1 MSGNKNIGR
10 DSTVDQAEAQ
20 EGAGLVQNADRR
32 RIFAWAAV
40 ALAVL
45 VNALALRPELAIGR
59 VDLNDN
65 VFHYTLIERMVQAIT
80 SGHNPLDCWSSEWA
94 LGHPVLR
101 TYQPLAHLL
110 VSGVYLMLGRV
121 IPLLTV
127 FNWVRYLSIVLLP
140 LSFWGAARLI
150 GLSRTAAAAAAALA
164 PLVSTNFL
172 YGIEYGSF
180 TWAGSGLFPQ
190 AVATH
195 LLLFAIGMGAVALRT
210 GRRVLVAGVLVGL
223 TALAHLIYGY
233 IAGLTLVLLV
243 LLPEARGDR
252 RGRLARLGGIAGMA
266 MLVSAFQILP
276 LLADHAILSHSL
288 WEPVWKWDSFGAA
301 VTLTR
306 LFTGELLDHGRLPVL
321 TVLAL
326 AGVAVWAWRR
336 RAGAAPVLE
345 FVAAGAALWIA
356 IYFGRPFWGPLL
368 NVLGISDDM
377 HLHRV
382 IGGAHVFL
390 VLLAGVALAELW
402 DRLPGRGVAAVA
414 ITIVLFYPMVRE
426 RLVYLQQNEA
436 WGRRTLQAYDTD
448 RPDLNAAIAAAKS
461 RGGRAY
467 AGLAAGWGGQF
478 KVGDAPVYAFLST
491 SQVPAVAF
499 LYHSMALTGDV
510 MLRFNDHAAAQYRL
524 FNIKTAI
531 APVNWPLL
539 PRAVAA
545 AGARF
550 GRFQLYYTPGN
561 GYFDLVDAGA
571 AVLTTRRNFYD
582 INSRWLESDWVDKQ
596 THLLLDF
603 GEGAPAGLQRV
614 EAGAMLP
621 FIAAPP
627 PSAGTVRAEQQ
638 NGEDYG
644 AEIDVVRQS
653 YLLFKMAWHPNWKA
667 YVDGQAQPVVT
678 LSPGFSAVGV
688 TPGHHRV
695 EFRYEPGWGKPLL
708 ALGGILAVVLIW
720 LRGRQIGTALLSRM
734 PTRIPRRVATAAGL
748 IALSAPVLFRLVTG
762 SLLGGHDAWEYFTR
776 VEEAHRNFTAGTLLL
791 RWAPDLSYGHGQPL
805 FLFRPPLFY
814 WIAEG
819 CHLIGLSPI
828 AAVNLAAALLVVAAA
843 AAMFRLGKLYFGE
856 TGGWLAAAAL
866 LYAPYFAV
874 DLYVRSAFEEFAA
887 FPLIALVLYG
897 FGAFAKEG
905 RLRDWTIGACALGVL
920 LCCHFPAALVF
931 APFLLAFVAFTAW
944 LAGSWT
950 LLAKQA
956 AAIAAGLAIGA
967 WSWLP
972 ALLEKQYV
980 NMGELLARF
989 HYAEHFVYPS
999 QWFSTM
1005 WGYGLS
1011 VPGANDGMSFAL
1023 GWSHLAI
1030 VAVAGVWAWRR
1041 PREGGHSELVFFVAA
1056 GALFCWMMVEDSAWV
1071 WERLRLLQF
1080 IAFPWRLLGPVA
1092 VCLAMAAAALGPAL
1106 DSLGRWRGAALA
1118 AALAL
1123 LIVPNLPHLAPPRL
1137 VDIDLAFW
1145 TPADMAS
1152 RGVETTTAY
1161 EVTPRWMTYPAL
1173 HNVGTA
1179 AAVIGDGSVRE
1190 TDNNGLS
1197 WHGSVRAREAARV
1210 RLPFAYFPGWTAR
1223 VDGHSTAAWPA
1234 QGSGLVEFAVGPG
1247 EHLVQAKFGRSTARG
1262 AGEAISG
1269 AALLAMV
1276 VAWRRRRGA
1285 GPVGLKPSAD

>member
-1 MSGNKNIGR
+1 MSGNKNIEGR
-10 DSTVDQAEAQ
+10 STVDQAGTWED
-20 EGAGLVQNADRR
+20 AGQVENGDRR
-32 RIFAWAAV
+32 RIFSIAVV

-45 VNALALRPELAIGR
+45 ANAVALRSELAIGR

-65 VFHYTLIERMVQAIT
+65 VFHYTLIERMVQAMT
-80 SGHNPLDCWSSEWA
+80 SGHNPLDCWSPEWA

-121 IPLLTV
+121 IPLLTL
-127 FNWVRYLSIVLLP
+127 FNWTRFLSVLLLP
-140 LSFWGAARLI
+140 VSFWGAARLI

-195 LLLFAIGMGAVALRT
+195 FLLFAIGVGAVALRT
-210 GRRVLVAGVLVGL
+210 GRRILLAGILVGL

-233 IAGLTLVLLV
+233 IAGLTLLLLV
-243 LLPEARGDR
+243 LLPEARGER
-252 RGRLARLGGIAGMA
+252 RQRLARLGGVAGTA
-266 MLVSAFQILP
+266 ILVSAFQILP

-288 WEPVWKWDSFGAA
+288 WEPVWKWDSFGAG

-321 TVLAL
+321 TALAL

-336 RAGAAPVLE
+336 RAGAVAELE
-345 FVAAGAALWIA
+345 FAAAGAALWIA
-356 IYFGRPFWGPLL
+356 VYFGRPFWGPLL
-368 NVLGISDDM
+368 NVLGMSDDM

-382 IGGAHVFL
+382 IGGAHIFL

-402 DRLPGRGVAAVA
+402 DRLPGRGIAAAA
-414 ITIVLFYPMVRE
+414 ITLVLFYPMVRE
-426 RLVYLQQNEA
+426 RLVYLQHNDA
-436 WGRRTLQAYDTD
+436 WGRRTLQAYETD
-448 RPDLNAAIAAAKS
+448 KPDLDAAIAAAKS

-467 AGLAAGWGGQF
+467 PGLAAGWGGQF
-478 KVGDAPVYAFLST
+478 KVGDAPVYSFLST
-491 SQVPAVAF
+491 AQVPAVAF

-510 MLRFNDHAAAQYRL
+510 MLRFNDHVAAQYRL

-539 PRAVAA
+539 PRAVGA

-571 AVLTTRRNFYD
+571 AVRTTRRNFYD
-582 INSRWLESDWVDKQ
+582 INTRWLDSDWPEKQ

-603 GEGAPAGLQRV
+603 GAGAPSGMQRI
-614 EAGAMLP
+614 EEGSLLP

-627 PSAGTVRAEQQ
+627 PAAGAVRAEQQ
-638 NGEDYG
+638 NGDDYA
-644 AEIDVVRQS
+644 AEIDVLRQS

-678 LSPGFSAVGV
+678 LSPGFSAVAV
-688 TPGHHRV
+688 APGHHRV

-708 ALGGILAVVLIW
+708 ALGGILAVALIGF
-720 LRGRQIGTALLSRM
+720 RGRRIGPALLSWM
-734 PTRIPRRVATAAGL
+734 PPRIPRNLATGVGLVALAAP
-748 IALSAPVLFRLVTG
+748 ALFRLLTG
-762 SLLGGHDAWEYFTR
+762 ALLGGHDAYEYFPR
-776 VEEAHRNFTAGTLLL
+776 VEEAHRNVAAGTLLL
-791 RWAPDLSYGHGQPL
+791 RWAPDLSFGHGQPL

-814 WIAEG
+814 WIAEAW
-819 CHLIGLSPI
+819 HLIGLSPI
-828 AAVNLAAALLVVAAA
+828 ASVNLAAALLVVAAA

-887 FPLIALVLYG
+887 FPLIALALYG
-897 FGAFAKEG
+897 FGAYAKE
-905 RLRDWTIGACALGVL
+905 RRRRDWAVGACALGVL

-931 APFLLAFVAFTAW
+931 APFLLAFVAFLGW
-944 LAGSWT
+944 RAGSWT
-950 LLAKQA
+950 LLAKLA
-956 AAIAAGLAIGA
+956 AAFAAGLALGA
-967 WSWLP
+967 WSWIP
-972 ALLEKQYV
+972 ALIEKQYV
-980 NMGELLARF
+980 NMGELLDRF
-989 HYAEHFVYPS
+989 RYAAHFVFPG
-999 QWFSTM
+999 QWLSTM

-1011 VPGANDGMSFAL
+1011 LPGPNDGMSFAL
-1023 GWSHLAI
+1023 GWSHLLI
-1030 VAVAGVWAWRR
+1030 AVLAGVWAWRR
-1041 PREGGHSELVFFVAA
+1041 PRQGGNAELVFFAAA
-1056 GALFCWMMVEDSAWV
+1056 GAVFCWLMVDDSGWL
-1071 WERLRLLQF
+1071 WERLQLLQF

-1137 VDIDLAFW
+1137 VDVDLAFW
-1145 TPADMAS
+1145 TPAEMAS
-1152 RGVETTTAY
+1152 RGIETTTAH
-1161 EVTPRWMTYPAL
+1161 EVTPRWMTYPSL
-1173 HNVGTA
+1173 HDLRMAVD
-1179 AAVIGDGSVRE
+1179 VIGGGAARE
-1190 TDNNGLS
+1190 TYSNGLS
-1197 WHGSVRAREAARV
+1197 WHGSVNAQGAARV
-1210 RLPFAYFPGWTAR
+1210 RLPFSYFPGWTAR
-1223 VDGHSTAAWPA
+1223 VDGRSTPAWPA
-1234 QGSGLVEFAVGPG
+1234 DGSGFVEFAVGPG
-1247 EHLVQAKFGRSTARG
+1247 EHLVEAKFGRSTARG
-1262 AGEAISG
+1262 VGEAISV
-1269 AALLAMV
+1269 AAWLALL
-1276 VAWRRRRGA
+1276 VAWRRRRTA
-1285 GPVGLKPSAD
+1285 SEPRTQ